1 MYKTN
6 RVKVYGVVTI
16 RDIISGKLLYR
27 YHNTVSTSAIQ
38 QFINYAQYGGAVSD
52 YSYILS
58 LVQGNTTISQI
69 QGGLQYVP
77 SSTGFIARFSFI
89 VPPVSVSLSSLQ
101 LNVISTFPLT
111 PLAYVNNVKIPI
123 NTLFQVTWDINFD
136 ISPVDYF
143 TPYLVVALLG
153 VPSTQVTLP
162 ANIQSAVQQ
171 ISNSNYL
178 TAPPSY
184 FATYNGNYVPLSP
197 VFTTNSIQLSYNI
210 VSQQGGVFSNVG
222 IVVTANNGYIN
233 VILPLSAVA
242 IQTGQS
248 VSLVYNA
255 TWSIGK

>member
-1 MYKTN
+1 MRK
-6 RVKVYGVVTI
+6 VKVYGIVTI
-16 RDIISGKLLYR
+16 KRLTDGVIVYRSG
-27 YHNTVSTSAIQ
+27 NTVSTSAIQ
-38 QFINYAQYGGAVSD
+38 QFINYAQYGGTVSN
-52 YSYILS
+52 YTYLLS
-58 LVQGNTTISQI
+58 LLQGNTTISEI
-69 QGGLQYVP
+69 QGGLEYVP

-101 LNVISTFPLT
+101 LSVVSTFPLT
-111 PLAYVNNVKIPI
+111 PLAYVNNVKIPV

-136 ISPVDYF
+136 VSPVDYF

-153 VPSTQVTLP
+153 VPQTQVTLP
-162 ANIQSAVQQ
+162 ANIQSAIQQ
-171 ISNSNYL
+171 ISNGNYL

-197 VFTTNSIQLSYNI
+197 VFTPNSIQLSYNI
-210 VSQQGGVFSNVG
+210 VPQQGGVFSNVG
-222 IVVTANNGYIN
+222 IVATANNGYIN

-255 TWSIGK
+255 TWSVS